1 VRALVDE
8 SSHDVAAQLV
18 AEVVRQQQSHARN
31 PGAGSLPLGD
41 RRGSHGRVAGS
52 ATNQEPRRS
61 LSFTMLALG
70 VGANVIVRPAPI
82 SAIPSSCLERENL
95 LMAPS
100 GARGWMYARQ

>member
-1 VRALVDE
+1 VTHRFGE
-8 SSHDVAAQLV
+8 
-18 AEVVRQQQSHARN
+18 QQSQSRIRAAASRLQI
-31 PGAGSLPLGD
+31 A
-41 RRGSHGRVAGS
+41 RRGSHGRVVGS